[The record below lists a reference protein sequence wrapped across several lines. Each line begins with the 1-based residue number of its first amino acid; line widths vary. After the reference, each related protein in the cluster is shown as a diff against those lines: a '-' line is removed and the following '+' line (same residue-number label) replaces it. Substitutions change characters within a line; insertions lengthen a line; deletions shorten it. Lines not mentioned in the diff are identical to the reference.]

1 MKIFGMVA
9 VVAVAALMACSLAA
23 VATSDLLSSLHPDP
37 YEHQT
42 TYTLTGTRDGDPVT
56 GLVSCMTVHENGAFH
71 NYQFSVS
78 YSESGAMVHA
88 DTFLIIFE
96 PGDVPS
102 LMTASGTTELGG
114 IAYNVYS
121 GDINGRDVTI
131 AVGEYCG
138 IHALTVSKGGD
149 SYTAIIDD

>member
-1 MKIFGMVA
+1 MVA

-23 VATSDLLSSLHPDP
+23 VATSGLLSSLHPDP

-42 TYTLTGTRDGDPVT
+42 TYALTGTRDGNPAT
-56 GLVSCMTVHENGAFH
+56 GLVTCTTVHENGAFH

-78 YSESGAMVHA
+78 FSESGSMVHA

-102 LMTASGTTELGG
+102 MMAASGTTEIDGTD
-114 IAYNVYS
+114 YNVYS

-131 AVGEYCG
+131 AVGEYCE
-138 IHALTVSKGGD
+138 IHTLTVSNGGD
-149 SYTAIIDD
+149 IYTATISI

>member
-1 MKIFGMVA
+1 MKTFRMVA

-23 VATSDLLSSLHPDP
+23 VATSGLLSSLHPDP

-42 TYTLTGTRDGDPVT
+42 LYTLTGTRDGDPVT
-56 GLVSCMTVHENGAFH
+56 GQVTCTTVHENGAFH

-78 YSESGAMVHA
+78 FSESGTLVHR
-88 DTFLIIFE
+88 DTFLLIFE

-102 LMTASGTTELGG
+102 FMAASGTAEIGG
-114 IAYNVYS
+114 IIYSVYS

-131 AVGEYCG
+131 AVGEHCEVQS
-138 IHALTVSKGGD
+138 LTVSNGGD
-149 SYTAIIDD
+149 SYTATINN